1 MRRCD
6 VTPTLRQETRRRRA
20 GKAENGLGH
29 APAARTIV
37 RLMTLEHNNLTKA
50 QKMTVA
56 AIEERLPDLVEAG
69 DVIESFHKMLRSKSK
84 DDLEA
89 RAARSFV
96 ASFANG
102 IIRDWGS
109 GPERDNFNLV
119 ERPDRGPDH
128 QA

>member
-1 MRRCD
+1 
-6 VTPTLRQETRRRRA
+6 
-20 GKAENGLGH
+20 
-29 APAARTIV
+29 
-37 RLMTLEHNNLTKA
+37 MTLEHNNLTKA